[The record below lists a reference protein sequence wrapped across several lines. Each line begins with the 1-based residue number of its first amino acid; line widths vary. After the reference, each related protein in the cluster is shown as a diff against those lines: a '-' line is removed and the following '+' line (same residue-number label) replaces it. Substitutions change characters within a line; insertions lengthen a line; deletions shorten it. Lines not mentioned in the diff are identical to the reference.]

1 MRSSEQMSLSVL
13 HLKNQST
20 LVLIYDVPIKPFYGL
35 SSVLT
40 HYFPANDWHEN
51 AHTTLLRQKI
61 YFYMIGLGDTK
72 KNLLVFIFTL

>member
-40 HYFPANDWHEN
+40 HYFPANDLYEMHIITAEN
-51 AHTTLLRQKI
+51 LFLYDWVR
-61 YFYMIGLGDTK
+61 
-72 KNLLVFIFTL
+72 